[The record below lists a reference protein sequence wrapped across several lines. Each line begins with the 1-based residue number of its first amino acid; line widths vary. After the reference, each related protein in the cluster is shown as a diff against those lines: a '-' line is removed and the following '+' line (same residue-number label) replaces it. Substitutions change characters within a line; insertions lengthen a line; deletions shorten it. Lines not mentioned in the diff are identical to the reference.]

1 VAYRAGLGGG
11 MVGLACSRAGLV
23 CGWAGPLPRSADAA
37 LTPMAC
43 ARTVQNPGERTVQR
57 TGPAPDTAAQPPA
70 AAVTTGKLLVPAAK
84 LSR

>member
-1 VAYRAGLGGG
+1 MAYRAGLGGG
-11 MVGLACSRAGLV
+11 MVGLACSR
-23 CGWAGPLPRSADAA
+23 AGPLPRSADAA

-57 TGPAPDTAAQPPA
+57 TGPAPVTAAQPPA

>member
-1 VAYRAGLGGG
+1 MAYRAGLGGG
-11 MVGLACSRAGLV
+11 MVGLACSLAGL
-23 CGWAGPLPRSADAA
+23 GWAGPLPRSADAA

-43 ARTVQNPGERTVQR
+43 ARTVQNPGERTVHR
-57 TGPAPDTAAQPPA
+57 TGPAPVTAAQPPT